1 MDTRKQHF
9 LIRASIA
16 TQGRSLVK
24 YIAKIHS
31 HPFFMGHRKNTSK
44 IHSHPFFMGHNITPF
59 YLSCEHLL
67 SFSQRENSTG

>member
-31 HPFFMGHRKNTSK
+31 HPFFMGH
-44 IHSHPFFMGHNITPF
+44 NITPF